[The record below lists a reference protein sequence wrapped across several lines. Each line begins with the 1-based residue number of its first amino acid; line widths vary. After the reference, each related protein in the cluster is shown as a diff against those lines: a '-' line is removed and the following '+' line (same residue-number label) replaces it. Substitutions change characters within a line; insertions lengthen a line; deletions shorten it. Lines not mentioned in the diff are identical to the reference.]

1 MWSFKWHVLAD
12 ILTYI
17 EYIHEHT
24 LKYGYQTLVAKIS
37 NGEQDILQSH
47 NEMCTER
54 GSFMRNLIIKI
65 TLKPSFCITLCKN
78 NSLLDNIYRDTDV
91 YWWGSNSHRKIDILA
106 MC

>member
-1 MWSFKWHVLAD
+1 MLAD

-17 EYIHEHT
+17 EYIHKHT

-47 NEMCTER
+47 NEMYCPICHQCTER

-65 TLKPSFCITLCKN
+65 TLKPPFCITLCKKQ
-78 NSLLDNIYRDTDV
+78 TT
-91 YWWGSNSHRKIDILA
+91 YWTTYTEILMYIGGA
-106 MC
+106 LIVTEK